1 LPLPKVAPTPVIV
14 KPPHALLWD
23 CSVRDKSADPR
34 FPPVRVG
41 NTWQLSPLNLPP
53 GSIFDFFRT
62 WEDDD
67 DDDAKGSKFFDL
79 NPKSAKNSLC
89 SALTLQRGYPIGIK
103 RNLER
108 LREEGSRR
116 MPLFTLLSIALDKG
130 LDWLSDRPEF
140 RMMGEVREIY
150 LARNEHTPREV
161 NCILDQI
168 FNSTEVDLPSPLAS
182 KPWPVYIPETV
193 CDKLHKHVRILGEAI
208 AWRFACMAICA
219 TLANQKLTFDY
230 DAATWRESV
239 HNFLRSVEYKA
250 RSARTL
256 IGEFNAELNPI
267 G

>member
-1 LPLPKVAPTPVIV
+1 
-14 KPPHALLWD
+14 
-23 CSVRDKSADPR
+23 
-34 FPPVRVG
+34 VRVG

-62 WEDDD
+62 WDDD
-67 DDDAKGSKFFDL
+67 GEDEAKKSKFFDL
-79 NPKSAKNSLC
+79 NSKSAKNSLSLC
-89 SALTLQRGYPIGIK
+89 SALTLQCGYPLGIK

-108 LREEGSRR
+108 LQEEGSRR
-116 MPLFTLLSIALDKG
+116 MPIFTLLSIALDKG
-130 LDWLSDRPEF
+130 IDWLSDRPEF
-140 RMMGEVREIY
+140 KMMGEMRVIY

-161 NCILDQI
+161 NYILDQI
-168 FNSTEVDLPSPLAS
+168 FNSTEVDLPSPPAP
-182 KPWPVYIPETV
+182 KPWPVYIPEIV
-193 CDKLHKHVRILGEAI
+193 YDKLHNLARILGEAI

-250 RSARTL
+250 RSARAL